1 MSATVAPIVRD
12 RMMTPAG
19 WWQAGVV
26 GLLLFLVYRPELD
39 RLVHIWSSDGNW
51 SHGFVV
57 PLFSLY
63 FIYANRGRIAKTPV
77 RASAFGFAVMVAGIG
92 IYFGW
97 MADLVPY
104 DILKSIAVVV
114 SIFGAVL
121 CLCGWR
127 MMMILWLPIL
137 YLFFAIP
144 IPDRIYVALTM
155 PLRKLAA
162 MVATALLGLVPGVT
176 AQNAGVTIELM
187 RYGNE
192 IPPLNVADACSGMRV
207 LIGLCALGVAITYL
221 ADRPNWQRV
230 TMVLLCLP
238 IAIFTNLVRVTTT
251 GLFHIFGRDDIASG
265 AGHTGWGIVMY
276 SMALTIFYGVSWV
289 LGRLIIEDES
299 PDRTAT

>member
-1 MSATVAPIVRD
+1 MSATVVAVERE
-12 RMMTPAG
+12 RVMTPAG

-26 GLLLFLVYRPELD
+26 GTLLFLVYRQELA
-39 RLVHIWSSDGNW
+39 RLVHIWSTDGNW

-63 FIYANRGRIAKTPV
+63 FIWINRERLASVPV
-77 RASAFGFAVMVAGIG
+77 RGSAAGFLIMLAGIG

-104 DILKSIAVVV
+104 DVLKSVAVVI

-127 MMMILWLPIL
+127 MMRILWLPIL

-144 IPDRIYVALTM
+144 IPDRIYVQLTM

-162 MVATALLGLVPGVT
+162 MVATALLGMFPGVT
-176 AQNAGVTIELM
+176 AQNAGVTIDLM
-187 RYGNE
+187 RNGE
-192 IPPLNVADACSGMRV
+192 TIPPLNVADACSGMRV

-221 ADRPNWQRV
+221 ADRPNWQRI
-230 TMVLLCLP
+230 TMVLMCLP

-251 GLFHIFGRDDIASG
+251 GIFHLYGMDQIASG

-276 SMALTIFYGVSWV
+276 SLALGLFYLLSWV
-289 LGRLIIEDES
+289 LTRLIIDEET
-299 PDRTAT
+299 PDATPA

>member
-1 MSATVAPIVRD
+1 MSATVAPFQRE

-19 WWQAGVV
+19 WWQAAIV
-26 GLLLFLVYRPELD
+26 GALLFFVYHDELD
-39 RLVHIWSSDGNW
+39 RLVHIWSTDGNW

-63 FIYANRGRIAKTPV
+63 FIYVNRERIAAVPA
-77 RASAFGFAVMVAGIG
+77 RASAVGFLMMLLGIA

-97 MADLVPY
+97 MADIVPY
-104 DILKSIAVVV
+104 DALKAVAVVI

-127 MMMILWLPIL
+127 MMRILWLPVV
-137 YLFFAIP
+137 YLLFAIP
-144 IPDRIYVALTM
+144 IPDRIYVQLTM

-162 MVATALLGLVPGVT
+162 TVATVLLGMLPGVT
-176 AQNAGVTIELM
+176 AENAGVTIDLTRNGEV
-187 RYGNE
+187 
-192 IPPLNVADACSGMRV
+192 ISPLNVADACSGMRV

-230 TMVLLCLP
+230 TMVLACLP
-238 IAIFTNLVRVTTT
+238 IAIFTNLVRVTST
-251 GLFHIFGRDDIASG
+251 GVFHLYGMEQIASG

-276 SMALTIFYGVSWV
+276 TLALALFYLLSWV
-289 LGRLIIEDES
+289 LSRLIIEDET
-299 PDRTAT
+299 PGALPV